1 MIWPLVSL
9 SSLVEIK
16 GGGTPSKAEPTYW
29 NGDIPWASVKDFKSS
44 TLSGASDYITQAGID
59 NSATSLIE
67 KGNIIIPTRMALGK
81 IAINTVDLAINQDLK
96 ALIIRDHKKVDLEY
110 LFRCIQSKSDE
121 LIKQGKGATVKGITL
136 DVLNNLQ
143 IPLPPLETQKQIAA
157 VLEKADQLRKDC
169 KLLEQELNSLT
180 QSVFIDMF
188 GDNFATTH
196 HTLGDVASV
205 VSGVT
210 KGQKFQNQVTVTAPY
225 MRVANV
231 QAGYLNL
238 NEIKSIEVK
247 ESDLQK
253 YKLEVGDVLL
263 TEGGDHDKLGRGA
276 IWNGEV
282 PNCIHQNHVFR
293 VRLNT
298 KLYTCEWFN
307 GYLKTTYV
315 KRYFLK
321 CAKKTTNLASI
332 NITQLKSLPM
342 PDVTMERQK
351 KFEHIITSINQQLS
365 ANLLQLNDAQDYF
378 NVLMQKA
385 FNGELN
391 IANVKT

>member
-1 MIWPLVSL
+1 MIT
-9 SSLVEIK
+9 SSEFTRFPKEWKVLPFLDVFNDVTSKGIK
-16 GGGTPSKAEPTYW
+16 VKKENYDPEGTLP
-29 NGDIPWASVKDFKSS
+29 V
-44 TLSGASDYITQAGID
+44 
-59 NSATSLIE
+59 
-67 KGNIIIPTRMALGK
+67 
-81 IAINTVDLAINQDLK
+81 VD
-96 ALIIRDHKKVDLEY
+96 
-110 LFRCIQSKSDE
+110 
-121 LIKQGKGATVKGITL
+121 QGKKLFGGFTDIENKADVTLPAIIFGDHTKIFKLIDTEFAVGADGVKL
-136 DVLNNLQ
+136 LEPKVEADKKFLFFYLNQLQ
-143 IPLPPLETQKQIAA
+143 LEDAGYSRHFKFLKETYIPLPPLETQKQIAA

-169 KLLEQELNSLT
+169 KLLEQELNSLA
-180 QSVFIDMF
+180 QSVFIEMF

-385 FNGELN
+385 FSGELN
-391 IANVKT
+391 LANAKT